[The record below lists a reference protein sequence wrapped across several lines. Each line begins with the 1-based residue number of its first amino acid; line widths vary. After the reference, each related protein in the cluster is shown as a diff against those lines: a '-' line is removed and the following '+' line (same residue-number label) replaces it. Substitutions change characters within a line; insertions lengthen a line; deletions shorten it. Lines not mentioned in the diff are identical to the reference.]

1 MYIHIYMCTLYI
13 YILDTLQ
20 VYNSI
25 FIFHRKSLCV
35 CTYVHL
41 GVKYINN
48 QMDHV
53 QRLRHRRCNHPPFDV
68 LLLRSFNLRNCSFR
82 LVTIVIINNNNK
94 NNNNNNKI
102 IIIIIMA
109 SSSPSSSSSMQV
121 DWKMVDLKQAPSRGI
136 AKTRYIQKRL
146 FCCIFLGGSSLVN

>member
-13 YILDTLQ
+13 YWILCRYTIPFS
-20 VYNSI
+20 Y
-25 FIFHRKSLCV
+25 FIENLCV

-82 LVTIVIINNNNK
+82 LVTIVIIKNNK
-94 NNNNNNKI
+94 NNWNLFLSSCQPKI
-102 IIIIIMA
+102 WCHR
-109 SSSPSSSSSMQV
+109 SKDP
-121 DWKMVDLKQAPSRGI
+121 
-136 AKTRYIQKRL
+136 
-146 FCCIFLGGSSLVN
+146 SLVRSHRPVVSHMACRKIPK